1 MTKDKVTE
9 TLVGVLKQAIAEPKE
24 QRLFKSGKLDGLFP
38 GRSGIHTE
46 AANWALRDGLLE
58 VVRTETRGKTTIDW
72 VRSTPRAVQFVHEQ
86 EAPLETLKDLRRL
99 LQTTREGLPVW
110 LAEMR
115 RDLQT
120 LVAHLT
126 EETGRW
132 THRLDYL
139 SQRVEEAIR
148 RLEAG
153 EAATVNGSP
162 PAVSWIHEALVY
174 LDRRRDG
181 GAAGPCP
188 LPELFA
194 ALRQHHADLSVPG
207 FHEGLRR
214 LHERHA
220 LRLLPFTG
228 PAGELPEP
236 EYALTDGAA
245 VLYFAAR

>member
-9 TLVGVLKQAIAEPKE
+9 ALVSALKQALVEAKE

-38 GRSGIHTE
+38 GRSGVHTE
-46 AANWALRDGLLE
+46 AANQALREGLLE

-86 EAPLETLKDLRRL
+86 ESPLGVLKDLRGV
-99 LQTTREGLPVW
+99 LQTTREGVPVW

-120 LVAHLT
+120 LVSHLS
-126 EETGRW
+126 EETERW
-132 THRLDYL
+132 TNRLNHM
-139 SQRVEEAIR
+139 SRQVEEAIL
-148 RLEAG
+148 RLETG
-153 EAATVNGSP
+153 EAAVAGGSE
-162 PAVSWIHEALVY
+162 AVSWPQQALIY
-174 LDRRRDG
+174 LDRRREG

-194 ALRQHHADLSVPG
+194 AMRQDHADLSLRG

-214 LHERHA
+214 LHDRHA
-220 LRLLPFTG
+220 LRLLPFSG
-228 PAGELPEP
+228 PAADLPEP
-236 EYALTDGAA
+236 EYALPDGAA